1 MIFKLS
7 KVVVNTDKAPA
18 AIGPYSQAVK
28 AGNFMFISGQ
38 IPINPSTGE
47 VVSEDIKDQTEQCL
61 KNLRSICESA
71 GLTLNNVVKTTIFIT
86 NISEFAKVNE
96 VYGGFFKENT
106 PARACVE
113 VSALPKGVKVEIEA
127 IVML

>member
-96 VYGGFFKENT
+96 VYGGFFKKNT

-127 IVML
+127 IAML

>member
-47 VVSEDIKDQTEQCL
+47 VVSEDIKVQTEQCL

-86 NISEFAKVNE
+86 NISEFAKINE